1 MDITPLSFCEFFEI
15 HGSKFKP
22 YPIRDLGEAAVGGIT
37 HSVFFFRIRKDP
49 FNGFFALLVKVGILG
64 SVSCVIG
71 KLLVIFPN
79 MPLYDLYAIFGMCAK
94 MSCRAVLTC
103 FGIALVFSVSVSVGR
118 TVCKR
123 MVLGTNHAIVILIV
137 YILPP
142 FVSAVHGHRPF
153 VSCTEN
159 AVVIKNLLANM
170 GSFVCAVGYN
180 GFYLGKSFGH
190 FFIYVIECY
199 AIMYVAGSYYGF
211 QDISVLITCGVGAFL
226 KKWTKEQKYGI
237 IIDTQARR
245 EKDVNNQIR

>member
-1 MDITPLSFCEFFEI
+1 MVISPLSFCEFFEI

-123 MVLGTNHAIVILIV
+123 MVLGTNHAWCIPKKVDKRAEIW
-137 YILPP
+137 
-142 FVSAVHGHRPF
+142 
-153 VSCTEN
+153 
-159 AVVIKNLLANM
+159 
-170 GSFVCAVGYN
+170 YN
-180 GFYLGKSFGH
+180 NRHTSKEGKRCQQSNTMKTSKSH
-190 FFIYVIECY
+190 
-199 AIMYVAGSYYGF
+199 
-211 QDISVLITCGVGAFL
+211 
-226 KKWTKEQKYGI
+226 W
-237 IIDTQARR
+237 
-245 EKDVNNQIR
+245 

>member
-1 MDITPLSFCEFFEI
+1 MVISPLSFCEFFEI

-123 MVLGTNHAIVILIV
+123 MVISPAFQFFKIISCLRCHLEKLEVVNIILHFYMKSQYDLVQI
-137 YILPP
+137 IL
-142 FVSAVHGHRPF
+142 
-153 VSCTEN
+153 
-159 AVVIKNLLANM
+159 M
-170 GSFVCAVGYN
+170 
-180 GFYLGKSFGH
+180 
-190 FFIYVIECY
+190 
-199 AIMYVAGSYYGF
+199 
-211 QDISVLITCGVGAFL
+211 Q
-226 KKWTKEQKYGI
+226 
-237 IIDTQARR
+237 
-245 EKDVNNQIR
+245 